1 MYTAILKNHMQTNLD
16 PIIGENQSA
25 AIKNRTILRPF
36 STIRDV
42 IDVSGKLNRILLEY
56 FQISVNL
63 WQSRLGFHALRKFIL
78 SQICYSFLLP
88 FFEVLNT
95 IIQSKTKKM
104 VSYPNLWLLC

>member
-1 MYTAILKNHMQTNLD
+1 MYTTILKNHMQTTSD

-56 FQISVNL
+56 LQISVNL
-63 WQSRLGFHALRKFIL
+63 
-78 SQICYSFLLP
+78 
-88 FFEVLNT
+88 
-95 IIQSKTKKM
+95 
-104 VSYPNLWLLC
+104 

>member
-1 MYTAILKNHMQTNLD
+1 MYTTILKNHMQTTSD

-25 AIKNRTILRPF
+25 AIENRTILRPF

-63 WQSRLGFHALRKFIL
+63 
-78 SQICYSFLLP
+78 
-88 FFEVLNT
+88 
-95 IIQSKTKKM
+95 
-104 VSYPNLWLLC
+104 